1 MFRGSW
7 IADYPDA
14 ENYLA
19 LAYGPN
25 RAPAGPNYTQFQNAG
40 FDRLYT
46 AALQQPNDSLRAL
59 LYQQMDALI
68 REEAPFMV
76 LYYDQV
82 LRLVNPAVTG
92 LSTNAMNVLD
102 LKRVKLNASSQKP

>member
-1 MFRGSW
+1 
-7 IADYPDA
+7 
-14 ENYLA
+14 
-19 LAYGPN
+19 
-25 RAPAGPNYTQFQNAG
+25 
-40 FDRLYT
+40 LYT